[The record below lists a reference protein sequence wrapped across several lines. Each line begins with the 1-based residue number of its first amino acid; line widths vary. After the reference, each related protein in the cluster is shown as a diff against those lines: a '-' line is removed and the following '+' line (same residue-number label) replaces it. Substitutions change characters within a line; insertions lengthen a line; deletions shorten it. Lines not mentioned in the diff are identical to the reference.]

1 MKSVCAIHRV
11 PVKVYPLQ
19 DPDFEWPT
27 LETMVA
33 SQLEH
38 EAQRLQ
44 LMSRGVELVHDWIYW
59 RWTNGAV
66 WIPEMDVGL
75 QLRLYVV
82 AHFGMTGHRGAKN
95 I

>member
-1 MKSVCAIHRV
+1 M
-11 PVKVYPLQ
+11 PVRVYPLQ

-38 EAQRLQ
+38 EAERLQ
-44 LMSRGVELVHDWIYW
+44 LMTRGVELVHDGTCW

-66 WIPEMDVGL
+66 WIPEMDAGL
-75 QLRLYVV
+75 QLRLCVV
-82 AHFGMTGHRGAKN
+82 AHFGLAVHRGAKN
-95 I
+95 TW